1 MIAGVLVGLIE
12 QLLLGDFSILGRYVL
27 GNPKMHECC
36 HKTLVVDGA
45 AVLVTVAV
53 SGFGHGIV
61 TVSSSSSSG
70 TYGARSV
77 EVVGIMGLPDHT
89 WAVNGHTV
97 DGGRLISVEEVVGKV
112 GVGGSFAW
120 KGVCKEVVDLYLK
133 LR

>member
-61 TVSSSSSSG
+61 TVSS
-70 TYGARSV
+70 YGDRSV
-77 EVVGIMGLPDHT
+77 EVTGVMGLPKAA

-112 GVGGSFAW
+112 GDGNTLAW
-120 KGVCKEVVDLYLK
+120 KKLCEAAVELYLK
-133 LR
+133 LSR